1 MVGGV
6 GGMGVI
12 LQRWLTALVLGICLL
27 SSVVFFNPL
36 GFEVLVSVL
45 AGAAYWEWLRM
56 TLHRTSRVLC
66 IGGGLYLV
74 LLSYSASNS
83 LSWAS
88 LSWEVRCSG
97 GSVSSW

>member
-45 AGAAYWEWLRM
+45 AGAAY
-56 TLHRTSRVLC
+56 
-66 IGGGLYLV
+66 
-74 LLSYSASNS
+74 
-83 LSWAS
+83 
-88 LSWEVRCSG
+88 
-97 GSVSSW
+97 